1 MRCKISTLIIMNPV
15 AISLALVMAIFL
27 VGCVPNQKPDSLTP
41 PQNPLVGAWLIT
53 ETTVTTPESTWTNE
67 NPQPGVYLFTERHF
81 SNMLVP
87 NKARAL
93 FDSETTDAEKLAAY
107 TNFIA
112 DCGAY
117 EVNGSVIVTHN
128 IVAKWPNAMHPD
140 REPGSGITYQFSF
153 DGDSLFL
160 ILDSGWAPP
169 NGEIRYRL
177 RRLE

>member
-1 MRCKISTLIIMNPV
+1 MNFHTFLTIFS
-15 AISLALVMAIFL
+15 AIVVLH
-27 VGCVPNQKPDSLTP
+27 GCVPNQQPDNLTP
-41 PQNPLVGAWLIT
+41 PQAPLAGAWLIT
-53 ETTVTTPESTWTNE
+53 ETTVTTPEGTWTNE
-67 NPQPGVYLFTERHF
+67 NPQPGVYIFTERHF

-87 NKARAL
+87 NEARPL

-128 IVAKWPNAMHPD
+128 IVAKLPRAMRPD

-153 DGDSLFL
+153 DGDSLL
-160 ILDSGWAPP
+160 LTLDRAWAPP
-169 NGEIRYRL
+169 NGEIKYRH